1 MNDFTISA
9 VFLIAIILFVVSMIN
24 FFSARKAN
32 VSKDVENTVKINMKL
47 DEICRT
53 TNETRSDIKS
63 MKNDI
68 RDIQEENIKLKM
80 QVDALRKDV
89 DALKNVK

>member
-1 MNDFTISA
+1 MNDWTIGIG
-9 VFLIAIILFVVSMIN
+9 FLITVILFVTSMIN
-24 FFSARKAN
+24 FFSARKSSAA
-32 VSKDVENTVKINMKL
+32 KDVENTVKINMKL

-68 RDIQEENIKLKM
+68 RDIQEEQIKQKM
-80 QVDALRKDV
+80 QLDALWKEV
-89 DALKNVK
+89 DALKAK

>member
-1 MNDFTISA
+1 MTDVTIS
-9 VFLIAIILFVVSMIN
+9 VGFLITIILFIIALMN
-24 FFSARKAN
+24 FSNVRKKDT
-32 VSKDVENTVKINMKL
+32 SKDIENIVKINMKL

-68 RDIQEENIKLKM
+68 RDVQEEQIKQK
-80 QVDALRKDV
+80 VRIDALWEKMM
-89 DALKNVK
+89 NP